1 MRNKFLTLA
10 LLFAVV
16 LGAFPV
22 SFAQEPVKV
31 VWYVGLGAGGQPEQ
45 VEAQNQVVA
54 DFNAS
59 HPDIVLEIQIVDN
72 NVAYDT
78 LSTLIASAA
87 AGGGQAPD
95 IIGPVGADGSNAF
108 AGRYL
113 GLDALI
119 ESTGY
124 DLSQFDEAA
133 VEAYRV
139 DGELIGLPFATFPTS
154 IYFRRDLFDEAG
166 LNYPPQVYGEP
177 YVMPD
182 GTEVEWTM
190 DTLREVAMML
200 TVDSNGADATM
211 DDFDPNSIEQWG
223 FQSQWNEPRGISTM
237 FGASSLVDENGDA
250 QLPQAWVDAFNWY
263 YNGMWTDH
271 FIPTA
276 AQDGSDLLAAG
287 NAFSSGRIAMAHTHL
302 WYTCCVGT
310 SNTWDLAVMPSHN
323 GVTTA
328 KLHGDTFRILNTTQN
343 PEAAFEVLT
352 YLLGEAAPTLLQ
364 VYGGM
369 PARAEQTE
377 AFFAT
382 LDATFPQGVNWQV
395 AVDSLAYADSPNH
408 EYNMPNYLKAK
419 DRIGAFQ
426 TLYGGDGTLD
436 INAELEKLVADLD
449 AIFDEVE

>member
-1 MRNKFLTLA
+1 MRNKFLTLV
-10 LLFAVV
+10 LIFAVV
-16 LGAFPV
+16 LGAFSV

-211 DDFDPNSIEQWG
+211 DDFNAESIEQWG
-223 FQSQWNEPRGISTM
+223 FISQWNEPRGISTM
-237 FGASSLVDENGDA
+237 FGATSLVDENGDA

-263 YNGMWTDH
+263 YNGIWQDH

-287 NAFSSGRIAMAHTHL
+287 NAFSSGRVAMAHTHL

-382 LDATFPQGVNWQV
+382 LDETFPQGVNWQV

>member
-10 LLFAVV
+10 LVFAVV
-16 LGAFPV
+16 LGAFSV

-54 DFNAS
+54 DFNAA

-377 AFFAT
+377 AFFAA

>member
-287 NAFSSGRIAMAHTHL
+287 NAFSSGRIAMAHPPVVHL
-302 WYTCCVGT
+302 LRRHEQHVG
-310 SNTWDLAVMPSHN
+310 SGRDAVAQRCDH
-323 GVTTA
+323 
-328 KLHGDTFRILNTTQN
+328 RQ
-343 PEAAFEVLT
+343 AA
-352 YLLGEAAPTLLQ
+352 
-364 VYGGM
+364 
-369 PARAEQTE
+369 R
-377 AFFAT
+377 
-382 LDATFPQGVNWQV
+382 
-395 AVDSLAYADSPNH
+395 
-408 EYNMPNYLKAK
+408 
-419 DRIGAFQ
+419 
-426 TLYGGDGTLD
+426 
-436 INAELEKLVADLD
+436 
-449 AIFDEVE
+449 

>member
-1 MRNKFLTLA
+1 
-10 LLFAVV
+10 
-16 LGAFPV
+16 
-22 SFAQEPVKV
+22 
-31 VWYVGLGAGGQPEQ
+31 
-45 VEAQNQVVA
+45 VA
-54 DFNAS
+54 DFNAA

-87 AGGGQAPD
+87 VGGGQAPD
-95 IIGPVGADGSNAF
+95 IIGPVGQDGSNAF

-124 DLSQFDEAA
+124 DVSQFDEGA

-200 TVDSNGADATM
+200 TVDSNGADATE
-211 DDFDPNSIEQWG
+211 DDFDAESIDQWG
-223 FQSQWNEPRGISTM
+223 FISQWNEPRGISTM
-237 FGASSLVDENGDA
+237 FGASSLVADDGNA

-276 AQDGSDLLAAG
+276 SQDGSDLLASG
-287 NAFSSGRIAMAHTHL
+287 NAFSSGRVAMAHTHL

-310 SNTWDLAVMPSHN
+310 INTWDMAVMPSHN
-323 GVTTA
+323 GETTA

-352 YLLGEAAPTLLQ
+352 YLLGDAAPTLLQ

-377 AFFAT
+377 AFFAA
-382 LDATFPQGVNWQV
+382 LDETFPQGVNWQV

-426 TLYGGDGTLD
+426 TFYGGDGTLD
-436 INAELEKLVADLD
+436 INAALEDLVADLD